1 MNWCKSVN
9 FEIQVCEIK
18 YDKFKLL
25 EMTRATRAPF
35 LVLALRAR
43 VSRFALESRAL
54 CICFTL
60 MSGARKKKTDY
71 NLQKG
76 IQRKLFCVKTF
87 LLTKCNCLYPKQ
99 TENV

>member
-1 MNWCKSVN
+1 MYIL
-9 FEIQVCEIK
+9 EIP
-18 YDKFKLL
+18 
-25 EMTRATRAPF
+25 RATRAPF

-43 VSRFALESRAL
+43 ASRFALESRAL

-60 MSGARKKKTDY
+60 MFGARKKNDH

-76 IQRKLFCVKTF
+76 IKRKLFCVKTF